1 MGRISADVQLYDL
14 KIDIEVEGL
23 ILIAS
28 FRIYIFHL
36 SACGGTRKFLNCRAE
51 IIEILINCHSGN
63 ELEHKLSDIL
73 PLISNIR
80 LGYQIKL
87 KGNEKYRRLLLGKKD
102 IELNNRVSEQKI
114 SSIGTQKNLTILFC
128 DIKGFTLFSEALSVY
143 NVIFIFSGYFSIM

>member
-87 KGNEKYRRLLLGKKD
+87 KGNEKYRRLLLDKND
-102 IELNNRVSEQKI
+102 IKLNNWVSEQKI
-114 SSIGTQKNLTILFC
+114 
-128 DIKGFTLFSEALSVY
+128 
-143 NVIFIFSGYFSIM
+143 